1 MSKLKFLLFLLATV
15 QIFSYDYYKEINL
28 SGKEDYKELYITE
41 DIYSKAKKDLSD
53 IRIISEAGKEI
64 AYVIEKEK
72 EKSNLIEKIISQG
85 EILSVINKEK
95 TTETIIKFL
104 PQNSLEDIIGNS
116 LEIEPIKNFYSE
128 YELLGSNN
136 GKNWEIIKSGEIYKT
151 PEKENLVIN
160 FIVNRY
166 NYYKIITK
174 LDEEKIFRGATL
186 KYCVTEKETLENKK
200 IKLDFTQEERDKK
213 SLITIESKNLPLERL
228 KIVAHGEFKRDY
240 YFDVNYHSGTIF
252 KVGEKEKLAIDF
264 NDNIRAEKLFLYIEN
279 GDSTPIKID
288 EIIGKYP
295 LEKIM
300 FKVDNGKKY
309 QITFGDDSL
318 SKPHYDLA
326 EFNDLIEKRDVVTA
340 GELNFKEK
348 EILEEPKDYSIYYN
362 IFIGVIAILLMIFM
376 IKKISKK

>member
-1 MSKLKFLLFLLATV
+1 MSKLKFLLFLLVTV

-28 SGKEDYKELYITE
+28 SGEEDYKELYITE

-64 AYVIEKEK
+64 AYAIEKEK
-72 EKSNLIEKIISQG
+72 
-85 EILSVINKEK
+85 
-95 TTETIIKFL
+95 
-104 PQNSLEDIIGNS
+104 
-116 LEIEPIKNFYSE
+116 
-128 YELLGSNN
+128 
-136 GKNWEIIKSGEIYKT
+136 GKNNPK
-151 PEKENLVIN
+151 KEN
-160 FIVNRY
+160 
-166 NYYKIITK
+166 
-174 LDEEKIFRGATL
+174 
-186 KYCVTEKETLENKK
+186 LENKK
-200 IKLDFTQEERDKK
+200 VKLNFTQEERDKK

-252 KVGEKEKLAIDF
+252 KVGEKENLTIDF
-264 NDNIRAEKLFLYIEN
+264 NNNIREKKLLLYIEN

-288 EIIGKYP
+288 EIIGEYP

-348 EILEEPKDYSIYYN
+348 EILEEPKDYSTYYN
-362 IFIGVIAILLMIFM
+362 IFIGVIAILLTIFM
-376 IKKISKK
+376 IKKITKK